1 LAWLI
6 EGSVMPI
13 LFEKAIE
20 FVWLWSVPMIV
31 TKTTNAAKTAN
42 DDWDFNASAM
52 TALVCAAVLLIA
64 LIFMPWLGTKIS
76 ANGMRLLSDNLYG
89 TAGAIP
95 TPYLWIVPVVA
106 LASISVALWGTLA
119 SENAKA
125 SALINA
131 GLGLAGLT
139 YFALNT
145 KWAALSDPRYGGM
158 GLGYKISLIALAG
171 LVIQILLA
179 APAVNGGIQRLNLF
193 VSRRFPETSPKVVP
207 YLFLIPPLLLYFA
220 WIIAPT
226 LYTIYLSFTNWDGIS
241 PPKWIGIS
249 NYRYLISKDPN
260 FIESLTNNVRWL
272 IIFITIPTTVGLGM
286 AMIFNTEMR
295 GGKFYKVS
303 FYAPLVLSLPV
314 IGLMWAWIYNPYLGL
329 INNTLRLFGM
339 EDPPGWLGDRQLA
352 IWCIIVAAVW
362 RQVGYVMV
370 LYLAGLKNIDPNFI
384 DAARVDGANRW
395 QLFRHVI
402 FPLLAPVTTII
413 VVISVIDSLRAFDL
427 VSVMT
432 RGGQGTQV
440 LANFMYI
447 EAFNNYRMG
456 YGAAIAVVLF
466 AISLIFIG
474 FYLTRVAKEET
485 EY

>member
-1 LAWLI
+1 
-6 EGSVMPI
+6 
-13 LFEKAIE
+13 
-20 FVWLWSVPMIV
+20 MI
-31 TKTTNAAKTAN
+31 AAKIAN
-42 DDWDFNASAM
+42 GATPASRDWDFNASAM
-52 TALVCAAVLLIA
+52 TALVCAALLLLA

-76 ANGMRLLSDNLYG
+76 GNGMRLLSDHLYG

-95 TPYLWIVPVVA
+95 TPYLWIVPVAA
-106 LASISVALWGTLA
+106 LASICAALWGTLVV
-119 SENAKA
+119 ENAKW
-125 SALINA
+125 SALLNVVI
-131 GLGLAGLT
+131 GLGGLT
-139 YFALNT
+139 YFVLNT
-145 KWAALSDPRYGGM
+145 TWIGLTDPRYGGM
-158 GLGYKISLIALAG
+158 GLGYKVAFLALAG
-171 LVIQILLA
+171 MVLQIFLA
-179 APAVNGGIQRLNLF
+179 VPAVNRGTQRLNMFL
-193 VSRRFPETSPKVVP
+193 SRWFPETSPKVVP
-207 YLFLIPPLLLYFA
+207 YLFLIPPLVLYFA

-241 PPKWIGIS
+241 PPRWIGIS
-249 NYRYLISKDPN
+249 NYRYLFSKDPN
-260 FIESLTNNVRWL
+260 FIESLTNNLRWL
-272 IIFITIPTTVGLGM
+272 IIFITIPTTVGLAM

-295 GGKFYKVS
+295 GGRFYKVS

-329 INNTLRLFGM
+329 INNTLRLFGV

-466 AISLIFIG
+466 AISLVFIG
-474 FYLTRVAKEET
+474 FYLTRVAKEEM

>member
-1 LAWLI
+1 
-6 EGSVMPI
+6 
-13 LFEKAIE
+13 
-20 FVWLWSVPMIV
+20 MI
-31 TKTTNAAKTAN
+31 TTQRAN
-42 DDWDFNASAM
+42 TDWDFSASSM
-52 TALVCAAVLLIA
+52 IALLCAAILLIA

-76 ANGMRLLSDNLYG
+76 MNGTRILSDNLYG
-89 TAGAIP
+89 TAGAVSAP
-95 TPYLWIVPVVA
+95 HLWIVPLVA
-106 LASISVALWGTLA
+106 LATICVSLWGTLA
-119 SENAKA
+119 PENARA
-125 SALINA
+125 STWVNA
-131 GLGLAGLT
+131 ALGLAGISYFVLNRGWVALT
-139 YFALNT
+139 
-145 KWAALSDPRYGGM
+145 DPRYGGM
-158 GLGYKISLIALAG
+158 GLGYKVSFIALIG
-171 LVIQILLA
+171 LIIQIFLA
-179 APAVNGGIQRLNLF
+179 VPAINGWVQRLNSFL
-193 VSRRFPETSPKVVP
+193 SRNMPEASPRVVP

-220 WIIAPT
+220 WIIGPT

-241 PPKWIGIS
+241 APKLIGLS
-249 NYRYLISKDPN
+249 NYEYLILKDPN

-272 IIFITIPTTVGLGM
+272 IIFITIPTTLGLGM

-329 INNTLRLFGM
+329 INNTLRAFGVA
-339 EDPPGWLGDRQLA
+339 DPPGWLGDRKLA

-466 AISLIFIG
+466 ALSLIFIG
-474 FYLTRVAKEET
+474 FYLSRVAKEEL